1 MAITSTT
8 VSVGTTA
15 VRLDSS
21 DGPGPTGSTAVR
33 NAGTA
38 TVYLGGPNVTTS
50 NGIALDV
57 GQTFTADLAPNDALY
72 GIAASGTHDCR
83 VIQLGAPG

>member
-1 MAITSTT
+1 MAVASST

-15 VRLDSS
+15 TRLDP
-21 DGPGPTGSTAVR
+21 DAGVGPSGSFAVR

-38 TVYLGGPNVTTS
+38 TIYLGGPNVTTS
-50 NGIALDV
+50 SGLPLDV
-57 GQTFTADLAPNDALY
+57 GQTFTADLAPLDALY

-83 VIQLGAPG
+83 IVQLGGAG